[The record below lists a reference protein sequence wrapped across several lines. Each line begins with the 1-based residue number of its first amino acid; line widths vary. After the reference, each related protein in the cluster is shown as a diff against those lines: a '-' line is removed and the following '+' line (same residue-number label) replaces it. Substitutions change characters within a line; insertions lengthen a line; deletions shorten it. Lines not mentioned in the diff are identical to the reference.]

1 MLSRVPWHTMI
12 LCPKVNTGATVGQ
25 AFEENCV
32 CWCFRGTSAPCRC
45 GAPPCPC
52 ACAPPCRCGAP
63 LPKHLPTLSRNLP
76 PSPLALGHS
85 QAFSQNSR
93 GLSLAKCNQ
102 IQSKRVGK
110 DPWMLKDNYM
120 FDLMWRGLPRIN
132 SCQQKQHLGQNVSLL
147 FALQFSSLQ
156 TLSVRLRSRKGTES
170 GLSISPPKAMRD
182 SGLLETSG
190 NRWPSL

>member
-25 AFEENCV
+25 AFEESCL
-32 CWCFRGTSAPCRC
+32 CWCFRGTSASSWY
-45 GAPPCPC
+45 GASHCLC

-63 LPKHLPTLSRNLP
+63 LPKHLPSLPRHLP
-76 PSPLALGHS
+76 PSHLA
-85 QAFSQNSR
+85 
-93 GLSLAKCNQ
+93 Q